1 MFCTDELFILIYF
14 YIYPYFS
21 ILNKK
26 PQQEIEILYEILR
39 AKALKMTVSELF
51 IAMTPWGLFI
61 AMTPWGVIYCN
72 DRVS

>member
-51 IAMTPWGLFI
+51 IAMTVYESFI
-61 AMTPWGVIYCN
+61 TITLCGYLQ
-72 DRVS
+72 